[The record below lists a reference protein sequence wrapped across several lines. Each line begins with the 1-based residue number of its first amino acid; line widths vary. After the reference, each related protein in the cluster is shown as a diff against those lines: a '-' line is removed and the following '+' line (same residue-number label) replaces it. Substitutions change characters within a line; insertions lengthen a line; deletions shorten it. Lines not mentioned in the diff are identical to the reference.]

1 MSPTSYQL
9 LYPAVYRLKRITK
22 VKVTFTKTNTFA
34 GYLNAMDT
42 TPQENETSPNKTQ
55 PTTSVGGAAQPAT
68 SVEDTA
74 QPSTAQSDE
83 IQSDEES
90 SNPSHRAGFVSI
102 VGKPNVGKS
111 TLMNALVGER
121 LSIITSK
128 AQTTRHRIMG
138 IVNGDDFQIV
148 YSDTPGLVKPQYE
161 LHQAMMRFVNVALED
176 ADVILF
182 VTDLYEKYE
191 ADPLGDDAYVQ
202 KLVNSDVPVVL
213 VMNKIDLAKG
223 SQALDKMTYWQEI
236 VKPAESIM
244 VSALEGLNVGAVLDA
259 ILQRLPEHPPYFDK
273 DQITDKPERFFAAE
287 IVREKIFMN
296 YKQEVPYSSEVV
308 VTEFKEDEQIIRMR
322 CEIYVERASQKG
334 ILIGKGGAGLK
345 KVGIQARAD
354 LEQFFGKQVHLEQ
367 HVKVVPNWR
376 REHRK
381 LQNFGYR
388 S

>member
-1 MSPTSYQL
+1 
-9 LYPAVYRLKRITK
+9 
-22 VKVTFTKTNTFA
+22 
-34 GYLNAMDT
+34 MDT
-42 TPQENETSPNKTQ
+42 TIHQKG
-55 PTTSVGGAAQPAT
+55 V
-68 SVEDTA
+68 
-74 QPSTAQSDE
+74 
-83 IQSDEES
+83 
-90 SNPSHRAGFVSI
+90 HRAGFVNI

-148 YSDTPGLVKPQYE
+148 YSDTPGMVKPQYE
-161 LHQAMMRFVNVALED
+161 LHQAMMRFVDIALED

-191 ADPLGDDAYVQ
+191 DDAHVQ
-202 KLVNSDVPVVL
+202 KLMHSEVPVIL

-236 VKPAESIM
+236 VKPQESIM
-244 VSALEGLNVGAVLDA
+244 VSALEGLNVVAVLGA

-287 IVREKIFMN
+287 IVREKIFLN

-308 VTEFKEDEQIIRMR
+308 VSEFKEDEEIIRIR
-322 CEIYVERASQKG
+322 CEIYVERKSQKG

-345 KVGIQARAD
+345 KGRDSSA
-354 LEQFFGKQVHLEQ
+354 G
-367 HVKVVPNWR
+367 
-376 REHRK
+376 
-381 LQNFGYR
+381 
-388 S
+388 